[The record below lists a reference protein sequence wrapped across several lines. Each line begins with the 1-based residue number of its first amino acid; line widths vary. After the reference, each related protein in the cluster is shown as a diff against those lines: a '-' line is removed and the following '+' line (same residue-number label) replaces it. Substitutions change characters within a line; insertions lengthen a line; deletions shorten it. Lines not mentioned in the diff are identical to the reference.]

1 MNHGPIKFKT
11 ASGKTIAVAL
21 SEPVNYPPELYIYY
35 EESDQDIAVIRQ
47 IESEPVVPD
56 IKNPGMEILLWED
69 PLDDD
74 YTRRIVI
81 PERNY
86 TEEE

>member
-1 MNHGPIKFKT
+1 MNQAPIKFKT
-11 ASGKTIAVAL
+11 ASGKTIVVAL
-21 SEPVNYPPELYIYY
+21 SEPVNYPPELYICY

-47 IESEPVVPD
+47 IESEPITPD
-56 IKNPGMEILLWED
+56 TKNPGMEILLWED

-81 PERNY
+81 PEHNY

>member
-1 MNHGPIKFKT
+1 MDQTPIKFKT
-11 ASGKTIAVAL
+11 ASGKTIVVAL
-21 SEPVNYPPELYIYY
+21 SEPLAYPPELYIYY
-35 EESDQDIAVIRQ
+35 EDSDQDIAMIRQ
-47 IESEPVVPD
+47 IESEPITPD
-56 IKNPGMEILLWED
+56 TKNPGVEILLLED

-81 PERNY
+81 PEHNY

>member
-1 MNHGPIKFKT
+1 MDQVPIKFKT
-11 ASGKTIAVAL
+11 ASGKTIVVAL
-21 SEPVNYPPELYIYY
+21 SDPIVYPPELYIYY
-35 EESDQDIAVIRQ
+35 EDSDQDIAMIRQ
-47 IESEPVVPD
+47 IESEPITPD
-56 IKNPGMEILLWED
+56 TKNPGMEILLWED

>member
-1 MNHGPIKFKT
+1 MDQTPIKFKT
-11 ASGKTIAVAL
+11 ASGKTIVVAL
-21 SEPVNYPPELYIYY
+21 SEPLAYPPELYIYY
-35 EESDQDIAVIRQ
+35 EDSDQDIAMIRQ
-47 IESEPVVPD
+47 I
-56 IKNPGMEILLWED
+56 EILLWED

-81 PERNY
+81 PEHNY

>member
-1 MNHGPIKFKT
+1 MDQTPIKFKT
-11 ASGKTIAVAL
+11 ASGKTIVVAL
-21 SEPVNYPPELYIYY
+21 SEPLAYPPELYIYY
-35 EESDQDIAVIRQ
+35 EDSDQDIAMIRQ
-47 IESEPVVPD
+47 IESEPITPD
-56 IKNPGMEILLWED
+56 TKNLGVEILLWED

-81 PERNY
+81 PEHNY

>member
-1 MNHGPIKFKT
+1 MDQTPIKFKT
-11 ASGKTIAVAL
+11 ASGKTIVVAL
-21 SEPVNYPPELYIYY
+21 SEPLAYLPELYIYY
-35 EESDQDIAVIRQ
+35 EDSDQDIAMIRQ
-47 IESEPVVPD
+47 IESEPITPD
-56 IKNPGMEILLWED
+56 TKNPGVEILLWED

-81 PERNY
+81 PEHNY

>member
-1 MNHGPIKFKT
+1 MDQTPIKFKA
-11 ASGKTIAVAL
+11 ASGKTIVVAL
-21 SEPVNYPPELYIYY
+21 SEPLAYPPELYIYY
-35 EESDQDIAVIRQ
+35 EDSDQDIAVIRQ
-47 IESEPVVPD
+47 IESEPITPD
-56 IKNPGMEILLWED
+56 TKNPGVEILLWED

-81 PERNY
+81 PEHNY

>member
-1 MNHGPIKFKT
+1 MDQTPIKFKA
-11 ASGKTIAVAL
+11 ASGKTIVVAL
-21 SEPVNYPPELYIYY
+21 SEPLVYPPELYIYY
-35 EESDQDIAVIRQ
+35 EDSDQDIAVIRQ
-47 IESEPVVPD
+47 IESEPITPD
-56 IKNPGMEILLWED
+56 TKNPGVEILLWED

-81 PERNY
+81 PEHNY

>member
-1 MNHGPIKFKT
+1 MDQTPIKFKT
-11 ASGKTIAVAL
+11 ASGKTIVVAL
-21 SEPVNYPPELYIYY
+21 SEPLAYPPELYMYY
-35 EESDQDIAVIRQ
+35 EDSDQDIAMIRQ
-47 IESEPVVPD
+47 IESEPITPD
-56 IKNPGMEILLWED
+56 TTTPGVEILLWED

-81 PERNY
+81 PEHNY

>member
-1 MNHGPIKFKT
+1 MDQTPIKFKT
-11 ASGKTIAVAL
+11 ASGKTIVVAL
-21 SEPVNYPPELYIYY
+21 SEPLVYPPELYIYY
-35 EESDQDIAVIRQ
+35 EDSDQDIAMVRQ
-47 IESEPVVPD
+47 IESEPITPD
-56 IKNPGMEILLWED
+56 TKNPGVEILLWED

-81 PERNY
+81 PEHNY

>member
-1 MNHGPIKFKT
+1 MDQTPIKFKT
-11 ASGKTIAVAL
+11 VSGKTIVVAL
-21 SEPVNYPPELYIYY
+21 SEPLAYPPEIYIYY
-35 EESDQDIAVIRQ
+35 EDSDQDIAMIRQ
-47 IESEPVVPD
+47 IESEPITPD
-56 IKNPGMEILLWED
+56 TKNPGVEILLWED

-81 PERNY
+81 PEHNY

>member
-1 MNHGPIKFKT
+1 MDQVPIKFKT
-11 ASGKTIAVAL
+11 ASGKTIVVAL
-21 SEPVNYPPELYIYY
+21 SEPLVYPPELYIHY
-35 EESDQDIAVIRQ
+35 EESDQDIAMIRQ
-47 IESEPVVPD
+47 IESDLITPD
-56 IKNPGMEILLWED
+56 TKNPGVEILLWED

-81 PERNY
+81 PEHNY

>member
-1 MNHGPIKFKT
+1 MDQTPIKFKT
-11 ASGKTIAVAL
+11 ASGKTIVVAL
-21 SEPVNYPPELYIYY
+21 SEPLVYPPELYIYY
-35 EESDQDIAVIRQ
+35 EDSDQDIAVIRQ
-47 IESEPVVPD
+47 IESEPITPD
-56 IKNPGMEILLWED
+56 TKNPGVEILLWED

-81 PERNY
+81 PEYNY